1 MIDPESIAKKVQLT
15 LANGEFL
22 ASPCISV
29 CRMDAQTGW
38 CEGCLRRLEEIA
50 AWSTMDAD
58 ARRAVWLRIGERVQS
73 LRSLQWQPCTAAQ
86 PDPTP

>member
-1 MIDPESIAKKVQLT
+1 
-15 LANGEFL
+15 
-22 ASPCISV
+22 
-29 CRMDAQTGW
+29 MDAQTGW

-73 LRSLQWQPCTAAQ
+73 LQWQPCTAAQ